1 MILWDNF
8 VDLLIGGLLSLSQV
22 YNGNMGL
29 AIFTLSAM
37 IRFALL
43 PLSLKLAY
51 RSSLKQLKMKSLQ
64 PELELL
70 KKRYQGKP
78 QQLSEATLKLYKQHN
93 INPFDVKV
101 LFGGLL
107 QAPIF
112 MGMFSAISRG
122 VGAGKKFLWVT
133 DLAHPDT
140 LILLIVTTLTYIVG
154 LLNPNLSGQS
164 KTFALWI
171 PVILAVIFL
180 WRLSAA
186 IGLYW
191 AASNVVGIVQAV
203 VLRYKLR
210 TH

>member
-1 MILWDNF
+1 MILWDIF
-8 VDLLIGGLLSLSQV
+8 VDLLIGGMLSLSQI
-22 YNGNMGL
+22 YHGNMGL
-29 AIFTLSAM
+29 AILTLSLM

-43 PLSLKLAY
+43 PLSIKLAHL
-51 RSSLKQLKMKSLQ
+51 SSLKQLKMKSLQ

-70 KKRYQGKP
+70 KQRYHGKP
-78 QQLSEATLKLYKQHN
+78 QQLSEATLKLYRQHN
-93 INPFDVKV
+93 INPFDLKV

-112 MGMFSAISRG
+112 MGMFSAIRRG
-122 VGAGKKFLWVT
+122 VGPGKKFLWVA
-133 DLAHPDT
+133 DLTQPDT
-140 LILLIVTTLTYIVG
+140 LILLIVTFLSYMVG

-164 KTFALWI
+164 KTFVLWI
-171 PVILAVIFL
+171 PVILTVIFL

-210 TH
+210 KH